1 MMKSP
6 IKAILIREVNNM
18 ANILDEIVANRRVE
32 INALKKAK
40 PLESFIGE
48 LKPTIKDMY
57 SALRRTDDN
66 PEAGFI
72 LECKKAS
79 PSKGLIRPD
88 FDVKAICQTYDKYA
102 AAISVLTDEKYFQ
115 GNFDYLKLVT
125 ETVSCPVLNK
135 DFFIDT
141 YQVYLARYYG
151 ADAILLM
158 LSVLSDEEYIEL
170 ASIAEQ
176 YNLAILTEISTKDE
190 HDRAIKLNAKM
201 IGINNR
207 NLRDLSTDI
216 SRTFDFAPTLPDDR
230 IIISES
236 GIYNNAQVRELAPAV
251 DGFLVGSSLM
261 AMDNNVYNDI
271 DLACRKLIFGNNKVC
286 GLTAPE
292 YAVAAAESGAR
303 FGGLIFAEK
312 SPRCV
317 TKEQALSIVNTLPH
331 LEYVGVFVNQPLTNN
346 EGTGVIDLVKSLTL
360 SAVQLHGNEDYA
372 YIEELKLQ
380 LSLNNCD
387 NCEIWQASS
396 VLENVPL
403 LSLQVTH
410 HVLDGKSPGSGQ
422 SFDWQVLAN
431 CEQELSN
438 SFLAGGLN
446 SDNINLALT
455 QLTNLDLF
463 GLDLNS
469 GVETSPGIKSSEKLN
484 QVFAQIRNY

>member
-1 MMKSP
+1 
-6 IKAILIREVNNM
+6 M
-18 ANILDEIVANRRVE
+18 ANILDEIVANRRIE
-32 INALKKAK
+32 IDALKKSK
-40 PLESFIGE
+40 PLASFVDG
-48 LKPTIKDMY
+48 LSPTTKDMY
-57 SALRRTDDN
+57 AALTRTDEK

-115 GNFDYLKLVT
+115 GDFDYLKLVT

-141 YQVYLARYYG
+141 YQVHLARYYG

-158 LSVLSDEEYIEL
+158 LSVLSDEEYLEL
-170 ASIAEQ
+170 AEVAEH
-176 YNLAILTEISTKDE
+176 YNLAILTEISTAE
-190 HDRAIKLNAKM
+190 ERDRAVKLNAKM

-216 SRTFDFAPTLPDDR
+216 ARTFDFAPTLPDDR

-261 AMDNNVYNDI
+261 AMDNNTYNDI

-292 YAVAAAESGAR
+292 YAIAAAESGAR
-303 FGGLIFAEK
+303 YGGLIFAEK
-312 SPRCV
+312 SPRCI
-317 TKEQALSIVNTLPH
+317 TKELALNIVTAKPQ
-331 LEYVGVFVNQPLTNN
+331 LEYVGVFVNHKRTDI
-346 EGTGVIDLVKSLTL
+346 IDLVKSLQLT
-360 SAVQLHGNEDYA
+360 AVQLHGNEDED
-372 YIEELKLQ
+372 YITALKLQ
-380 LSLNNCD
+380 LTANKCK
-387 NCEIWQASS
+387 NCEVWQASP
-396 VLENVPL
+396 VTNEVPE
-403 LSLQVTH
+403 LSDKVDH

-422 SFDWQVLAN
+422 AFDWQTLAVSK
-431 CEQELSN
+431 QDLS
-438 SFLAGGLN
+438 SSLLAGGLN

>member
-1 MMKSP
+1 
-6 IKAILIREVNNM
+6 M
-18 ANILDEIVANRRVE
+18 ANILEKIVADKRIE
-32 INALKKAK
+32 IDALKIAK
-40 PLESFIGE
+40 PLASFIDE
-48 LKPTIKDMY
+48 LTPTTKDMY
-57 SALRRTDDN
+57 AALRRTEEK

-88 FDVKAICQTYDKYA
+88 FDVKGICQTYDKYA

-125 ETVSCPVLNK
+125 ETVKCPVLNK

-141 YQVYLARYYG
+141 YQVHLARYYG
-151 ADAILLM
+151 ADAVLLM
-158 LSVLSDEEYIEL
+158 LSVLSDEEYLEL
-170 ASIAEQ
+170 ASVAEQ
-176 YNLAILTEISTKDE
+176 YNLAILTEISTE
-190 HDRAIKLNAKM
+190 EERDRAIKLNAKM

-216 SRTFDFAPTLPDDR
+216 ARTFDYAPTLPDDR

-261 AMDNNVYNDI
+261 AMDNNAYNDI
-271 DLACRKLIFGNNKVC
+271 DLACRKLIYGNNKVC

-292 YAVAAAESGAR
+292 YAATAANAGAR

-312 SPRCV
+312 SPRCIS
-317 TKEQALSIVNTLPH
+317 KEQALSIVQTQPQ
-331 LEYVGVFVNQPLTNN
+331 LEHVGVFVNHKRTDI
-346 EGTGVIDLVKSLTL
+346 VDLVKSLKLT
-360 SAVQLHGNEDYA
+360 AVQLHGDEDDA
-372 YIEELKLQ
+372 YIDALKAQLKESDCELCQVWKAYALTEQ
-380 LSLNNCD
+380 VPELSTKVD
-387 NCEIWQASS
+387 
-396 VLENVPL
+396 
-403 LSLQVTH
+403 H

-422 SFDWQVLAN
+422 AFDWQMLTDSK
-431 CEQELSN
+431 QDLSN
-438 SFLAGGLN
+438 SLLAGGLN
-446 SDNINLALT
+446 SENINFALA

-469 GVETSPGIKSSEKLN
+469 GVETSPGIKCSEKLN
-484 QVFAQIRNY
+484 EVFTQIRNY

>member
-1 MMKSP
+1 
-6 IKAILIREVNNM
+6 M
-18 ANILDEIVANRRVE
+18 ANILDKIVANRRIE

-40 PLESFIGE
+40 PLASFIDE
-48 LKPTIKDMY
+48 LTPTTKDMY
-57 SALRRTDDN
+57 AALKRTEEK

-88 FDVKAICQTYDKYA
+88 FDVKSICQMYDKYA

-158 LSVLSDEEYIEL
+158 LSVLSDDEYLEL
-170 ASIAEQ
+170 ANIAEQ
-176 YNLAILTEISTKDE
+176 YNLAVLTEISTTDE
-190 HDRAIKLNAKM
+190 RDRAIKLNAKM

-251 DGFLVGSSLM
+251 DGFLVGSSIM
-261 AMDNNVYNDI
+261 AMDNNIYNDI

-292 YAVAAAESGAR
+292 YASAAAEYGAR
-303 FGGLIFAEK
+303 YGGLIFAEK
-312 SPRCV
+312 SPRCI
-317 TKEQALSIVNTLPH
+317 TKDQALNIISIKPH
-331 LEYVGVFVNQPLTNN
+331 LEYVGVFVNHKQT
-346 EGTGVIDLVKSLTL
+346 EIIDLVKSLNLT
-360 SAVQLHGNEDYA
+360 AVQLHGHEDDA
-372 YIEELKLQ
+372 YIEELK
-380 LSLNNCD
+380 SKLNESGCD
-387 NCEIWQASS
+387 SCQVWQASA
-396 VLENVPL
+396 VLSNVPE
-403 LSLQVTH
+403 LSAKVTQ

-422 SFDWQVLAN
+422 AFDWQLLAN
-431 CEQELSN
+431 SEQDLSN
-438 SFLAGGLN
+438 SLLAGGLN
-446 SDNINLALT
+446 SENINLALA

-469 GVETSPGIKSSEKLN
+469 GVETSPGIKSNEKIA

>member
-1 MMKSP
+1 
-6 IKAILIREVNNM
+6 M
-18 ANILDEIVANRRVE
+18 ANILENIVADKRIE
-32 INALKKAK
+32 IDALKKTK
-40 PLESFIGE
+40 PLASFIQA
-48 LKPTIKDMY
+48 LVPTTKDMY
-57 SALRRTDDN
+57 AALKRTEEK

-125 ETVSCPVLNK
+125 ETVNCPVLNK
-135 DFFIDT
+135 DFFIDS
-141 YQVYLARYYG
+141 YQVHLARHYG

-158 LSVLSDEEYIEL
+158 LSVLSDEEYLEL
-170 ASIAEQ
+170 ESVADQ
-176 YNLAILTEISTKDE
+176 YNLAILTEVSTTQE
-190 HDRAIKLNAKM
+190 CERAINLNAKM

-216 SRTFDFAPTLPDDR
+216 ARTFDFAPTLPDDR

-261 AMDNNVYNDI
+261 AMDNNAYNDI

-292 YAVAAAESGAR
+292 FAVAAAESGAR

-317 TKEQALSIVNTLPH
+317 TKEQALNIINARPH
-331 LEYVGVFVNQPLTNN
+331 LEYVGVFVNQKRT
-346 EGTGVIDLVKSLTL
+346 EIIDLVKSLHLT
-360 SAVQLHGNEDYA
+360 AVQLHGDEDDA
-372 YIEELKLQ
+372 YIEALKSQ
-380 LSLNNCD
+380 LSENNCD
-387 NCEIWQASS
+387 ACQIWQASS
-396 VLENVPL
+396 VLEHVPA
-403 LSLQVTH
+403 LSNKVTQ

-422 SFDWQVLAN
+422 AFDWRVLAN
-431 CEQELSN
+431 SEQNLSN
-438 SFLAGGLN
+438 SLLAGGLN
-446 SDNINLALT
+446 GDNINLALV
-455 QLTNLDLF
+455 QLTHLDLF

-469 GVETSPGIKSSEKLN
+469 GVEISPGIKSSEKLS
-484 QVFAQIRNY
+484 QFFAQIRNY

>member
-1 MMKSP
+1 MQKMLMMKALTG
-6 IKAILIREVNNM
+6 KANNM
-18 ANILDEIVANRRVE
+18 ANILEKITANRRIE
-32 INALKKAK
+32 IEALKNEK
-40 PLESFIGE
+40 PLASFIDE
-48 LKPTIKDMY
+48 LTPTIKDMY
-57 SALRRTDDN
+57 AALRRTEEN

-79 PSKGLIRPD
+79 PSKGLIRPE

-115 GNFDYLKLVT
+115 GNFDYLKTVT
-125 ETVSCPVLNK
+125 DTVNCPVLNK
-135 DFFIDT
+135 DFFIDS

-158 LSVLSDEEYIEL
+158 LSVLSDEEYLTL
-170 ASIAEQ
+170 ANVAEQ
-176 YNLAILTEISTKDE
+176 YNLAVLTEVSTLDE
-190 HDRAIKLNAKM
+190 CERAIKLKAKM

-216 SRTFDFAPTLPDDR
+216 ARTFELAPTLPDDT

-236 GIYNNAQVRELAPAV
+236 GIYSNAQVRELAPAV

-261 AMDNNVYNDI
+261 AMDNNRYNDI

-292 YAVAAAESGAR
+292 YAVAAAEAGAC

-312 SPRCV
+312 SPRV
-317 TKEQALSIVNTLPH
+317 ITKTQALEIVNSTPYLD
-331 LEYVGVFVNQPLTNN
+331 YVGVFVNHPIT
-346 EGTGVIDLVKSLTL
+346 EVIDLVKSLHL
-360 SAVQLHGNEDYA
+360 STVQLHGNEDES
-372 YIEELKLQ
+372 YIATLKAQ
-380 LSLNNCD
+380 LTENNCNNCD
-387 NCEIWQASS
+387 LWQAKS
-396 VLENVPL
+396 VLDIVPI
-403 LSLQVTH
+403 LSTQVVH

-422 SFDWQVLAN
+422 SFDWQILSAS
-431 CEQELSN
+431 EQDLTQ

-446 SDNINLALT
+446 NDNIQFALQQLT
-455 QLTNLDLF
+455 QLDLF

-469 GVETSPGIKSSEKLN
+469 GVETSPGIKSSEKLT